1 MDALSFQNHLPLD
14 VDNKK
19 DNGDSK
25 KAEGSVEG
33 VDGREH
39 REDFFNVKSP
49 EDVDEKDDANNG

>member
-19 DNGDSK
+19 DTGDSK

-33 VDGREH
+33 VDGGEH
-39 REDFFNVKSP
+39 REDFFNVKSQ
-49 EDVDEKDDANNG
+49 EYVDEKDDADNG